1 MLIEGLTS
9 RVEQLATEFQALRNR
24 VETLESELVTALAKN
39 ASNTPTARTSAP
51 PAANTTAKTTS
62 K

>member
-9 RVEQLATEFQALRNR
+9 RVEQLTTEFQSLRDR
-24 VETLESELVTALAKN
+24 VETLESELAAALAKN
-39 ASNTPTARTSAP
+39 SSNTPTARSSAP